1 MFNSNDGHW
10 LMAKSVFK
18 LILATAVLGIVGCTD
33 KSDNGALQD
42 GQAAMAVFSP
52 NEEDPQWVSRD
63 PNKPSKI
70 AVVFV
75 HGIFGSTK
83 GTWTTENGTTFFQ
96 LLKADPE
103 VGSRI
108 DIYAFGFESKMFG
121 DSGSLD
127 VREGANK
134 LRTYLSGAGVL
145 DYPAV
150 VFVGHSMGGL
160 VVLRYLTSDL
170 DKDSSL
176 SAKVPLVV
184 LFGSPQEG
192 AQIASVAKLALSN
205 AGLAHMRPADDNQWL
220 QQLTDDWTNLTHKPQ
235 VVCGYE
241 KMPTFGVLIVP
252 WSSSNRFCTEPGL
265 AIDGA
270 DHISMVKPDRPAHPS
285 VMLLTDAMRR
295 HVLPK
300 QFGGR
305 LETPDFER
313 RGDDWHFVMD
323 SVAKNARILN
333 IGTADIKYWFAEK
346 SDPAL
351 YLVPDEGPATVVG
364 NSSQNVK
371 FLLLANAK
379 ANQYSFHL
387 KTSMHDDR
395 RVIVDVPDLDRLRQQ
410 MAVLSRSILRDLNQ
424 HLAKYETT
432 PISAG
437 QEQKSPVVLASVA
450 YKSVEKNLPGL
461 PSSATWVITADALS
475 AASLNKIAIEA
486 LRKAEAVSIDA
497 VRSTS
502 VQDVA
507 TRILFKTE
515 EQQIFRNVPM
525 QKLPGKQG
533 GLESTP
539 LDRLP
544 HDAGVE
550 ANMRLILKDSAS
562 SSRTS
567 LELAERMKRVPSLA
581 GSGFILEGEV
591 QSASGDAQAA
601 DIAFK
606 KAFAIEPTPALQQ
619 RIGKP

>member
-1 MFNSNDGHW
+1 VFDSNDIYRHI
-10 LMAKSVFK
+10 AKSVFN
-18 LILATAVLGIVGCTD
+18 LIVVAAVLGLVGCSD
-33 KSDNGALQD
+33 KHDNPTQQD
-42 GQAAMAVFSP
+42 SQPATAGFST

-63 PNKPSKI
+63 PNKPAKI

-83 GTWTTENGTTFFQ
+83 GTWTNEKGTTFFQ
-96 LLKADPE
+96 LLKVDPE
-103 VGSRI
+103 VGPNT
-108 DIYAFGFESKMFG
+108 DVYAFGFESKMFG
-121 DSGSLD
+121 GNGSLD
-127 VREGANK
+127 VRESANK
-134 LRTYLSGAGVL
+134 LKTYLSGAHVL

-160 VVLRYLTSDL
+160 VILRYLASNL
-170 DKDSSL
+170 DRDSSL
-176 SAKVPLVV
+176 AAKVPLVV
-184 LFGSPQEG
+184 LYGSPQEG
-192 AQIASVAKLALSN
+192 AQIAAVVKLALSN
-205 AGLAHMRPADDNQWL
+205 LGLAHMKPADDNQWL
-220 QQLTDDWTNLTHKPQ
+220 QQLTDDWTNLINKTQ
-235 VVCGYE
+235 IVCGYE
-241 KMPTFGVLIVP
+241 KLPTFGVLIVP

-265 AIDGA
+265 PIDGA

-285 VMLLTDAMRR
+285 VMLLADAMRR
-295 HVLPK
+295 HVMPK

-313 RGDDWHFVMD
+313 RGDDWYFVMD
-323 SVAKNARILN
+323 SAAKNARILN

-351 YLVPDEGPATVVG
+351 YLVPDEGPATVAS

-379 ANQYSFHL
+379 SKQYSFHL

-395 RVIVDVPDLDRLRQQ
+395 RIIVDVPDLDGLRQQ
-410 MAVLSRSILRDLNQ
+410 MVALSQNILSDLNQ
-424 HLAKYETT
+424 HLAMLETT

-437 QEQKSPVVLASVA
+437 QEQKGTRQSPAVLASVA
-450 YKSVEKNLPGL
+450 YKRVEKNQPGL
-461 PSSATWVITADALS
+461 PSAATWLITADALS

-486 LRKAEAVSIDA
+486 LRKAEAGTPDA

-507 TRILFKTE
+507 TRIQFKTKTNRSA
-515 EQQIFRNVPM
+515 Q
-525 QKLPGKQG
+525 
-533 GLESTP
+533 
-539 LDRLP
+539 
-544 HDAGVE
+544 E
-550 ANMRLILKDSAS
+550 AEWASIRFILKSNAF

-567 LELAERMKRVPSLA
+567 LELAERMKRIPSLA
-581 GSGFILEGEV
+581 GAGFTLEGEV

-606 KAFAIEPTPALQQ
+606 KAFAIEPTPALRQ